1 MTRYFMSISE
11 AAQLILQAGA
21 IGVKGQIFLLE
32 MGKPIKI
39 RDMAIDLIRLS
50 GLEPEI
56 DIPITYT
63 GLRQGE
69 KLHEE
74 LIAKE
79 ENVFTTSHDKIV
91 MLRDRT
97 LRESW
102 DSLKEGIESLLTAAN
117 SFDPDVIKQNLKQLI
132 PEYEP
137 QEYYPPP
144 KGIDLDISTIEGQA

>member
-74 LIAKE
+74 LIAKN

-91 MLRDRT
+91 MLRVISGWVMVT
-97 LRESW
+97 
-102 DSLKEGIESLLTAAN
+102 GPP
-117 SFDPDVIKQNLKQLI
+117 SFI
-132 PEYEP
+132 
-137 QEYYPPP
+137 
-144 KGIDLDISTIEGQA
+144 